1 MLLVITTRSSVL
13 MDHTIKQIDQ
23 EPLDQKFDSLTLT
36 ADQGVIQ
43 YHMIG
48 QGRIQVSGTGDPP
61 PVKI

>member
-36 ADQGVIQ
+36 VDQGVIQ
-43 YHMIG
+43 FHMIG
-48 QGRIQVSGTGDPP
+48 CISMWC
-61 PVKI
+61 K

>member
-36 ADQGVIQ
+36 VEHGSDSVSYGVKKCSVHQ
-43 YHMIG
+43 
-48 QGRIQVSGTGDPP
+48 
-61 PVKI
+61 